1 MMDDRL
7 DRDEVSLIRVVNS
20 RVRVL
25 VETLASEFHMG
36 QQADQWSSPLN
47 LRTQSPTYNSG

>member
-1 MMDDRL
+1 MDDRL